1 MLSAETQSAGSFPR
15 RTLHLSPILDGISE
29 ICVPFSKFAHYAVD
43 NGDVLVPHVVDHDL
57 ADVRLLDQVSVPY
70 R

>member
-1 MLSAETQSAGSFPR
+1 MLSARIVSAGLFPWGA
-15 RTLHLSPILDGISE
+15 LHLSPALDGILE
-29 ICVPFSKFAHYAVD
+29 ECVPFSKLAHHAVD
-43 NGDVLVPHVVDHDL
+43 NRDVLVPHVVDHDL